1 MECLVRDTGYRSE
14 SAEVDTAGR
23 TFSLTVL
30 LFNDTF
36 RYVSFLRKRDI
47 SLLAV
52 TVRERSANPVEF
64 RSQQVRSGGEK
75 KAFWC
80 RAGCPSS
87 SSKSVYSKH
96 PVQPSLCVR
105 EMAPGFFIS
114 GGFSLGSVQYEYGRS
129 LAMEP
134 NLQPNPLETDP
145 IPKLIVRYAV
155 PTSLTLMVN
164 YLYNIVDQIFVGQG
178 VGITGMAA
186 TNIAFPLT
194 ILVNA
199 VALMLGDG
207 CAANISLC
215 LGRKEQREADSTISH
230 ALTLIL
236 ASGLLAALACGI
248 FAPQIVVLFG
258 ATPTAYAESLSY
270 MRAIAWGIPFQLL
283 CPAFTA
289 IIRAD
294 GSPQYMMKC
303 MMTGAVINLILDPI
317 FIFPLKMGVVGAGI
331 ATVIGQV
338 AAGCLAL
345 LYLRRLK
352 TVHIRREDLRPTRKL
367 TCRILALGL
376 PSLLTQMLS
385 ALVQIT
391 LNNLMRAYGAATV
404 YGSDI
409 ALSVYGMM
417 MKVYQIAHSM
427 FVGVSSAIQP
437 INGYNFGA
445 NHYARVQKTFHIA
458 SLIAVGIS
466 VVWFLI
472 FMVFPRQIA
481 SCFVSDNA
489 LYLDCAQHCFRLY
502 MLAFFLYGL
511 HMTSASFFQGIG
523 RPGKSLLIPL
533 ARQGCFLIPL
543 ALLLSRSFG
552 LDGAL
557 LAAPIADALAF
568 LLCLLL
574 ARWEFRSWRRK
585 GWLCKGERKYRAS

>member
-1 MECLVRDTGYRSE
+1 MEQPQ
-14 SAEVDTAGR
+14 
-23 TFSLTVL
+23 
-30 LFNDTF
+30 
-36 RYVSFLRKRDI
+36 RK
-47 SLLAV
+47 
-52 TVRERSANPVEF
+52 
-64 RSQQVRSGGEK
+64 Q
-75 KAFWC
+75 
-80 RAGCPSS
+80 
-87 SSKSVYSKH
+87 
-96 PVQPSLCVR
+96 
-105 EMAPGFFIS
+105 
-114 GGFSLGSVQYEYGRS
+114 
-129 LAMEP
+129 
-134 NLQPNPLETDP
+134 NPLETEP
-145 IPKLIVRYAV
+145 IGRLIRRYSI
-155 PTSLTLMVN
+155 PTALTLMVN

-178 VGITGMAA
+178 VGVTGMAA
-186 TNIAFPLT
+186 TNVAFPLT
-194 ILVNA
+194 IVTIAL
-199 VALMLGDG
+199 ALMIGDG
-207 CAANISLC
+207 CAANMSLC
-215 LGRKEQREADSTISH
+215 LGRRQQEEADRTASH
-230 ALTLIL
+230 TVTLLVAAGVFL
-236 ASGLLAALACGI
+236 AVAGSL
-248 FAPQIVVLFG
+248 FARQIVLLFG
-258 ATPTAYAESLSY
+258 ATETAFQASLDY
-270 MRAIAWGIPFQLL
+270 TRIIVWGLPFLL
-283 CPAFTA
+283 FSSALTA

-511 HMTSASFFQGIG
+511 HMTSASFQGIG